1 MKNYS
6 RILLLRISFW
16 LGAVID
22 GFVAVQLLLPNFW
35 ASFDGLKAYEPSASL
50 NFALG
55 IASALMFG
63 WTFLLIWAD
72 RKPLERKGVLLLTV
86 VPVILGLVLN
96 NVLAVTSGLRP
107 LQSTLPELGLQAG
120 LVVLFVFSYLN
131 VRRVTE

>member
-1 MKNYS
+1 MRSAN

-16 LGAVID
+16 LGVVID

-35 ASFDGLKAYEPSASL
+35 ASFDGLKPYAPSTTL
-50 NFALG
+50 NFGLG

-86 VPVILGLVLN
+86 VPVILGLAMN
-96 NVLAVTSGLRP
+96 NVFAATSGLRS
-107 LQSTLPELGLQAG
+107 LQTVLPELALQTGLAA
-120 LVVLFVFSYLN
+120 LFTFSYIN
-131 VRRVTE
+131 ARQATK

>member
-35 ASFDGLKAYEPSASL
+35 ASFDGLKAYEPSTSL

-86 VPVILGLVLN
+86 VPVILGLALN
-96 NVLAVTSGLRP
+96 NVSAVAFGLRP

-120 LVVLFVFSYLN
+120 LVVLFMFSYLN
-131 VRRVTE
+131 VRLVTE